1 MTNLTDLKQKYEE
14 LGQTI
19 AQMEA
24 QEAETDWPK
33 YGDNYYYVDTDGEV
47 EETTFGAHNSYDFG
61 RKSTGS
67 TFRTEHEAELHKLR
81 LQSMAE
87 RWSPEIDAK
96 YWYAGIGGTLN
107 VIYPPLGVYKFAS
120 ANYWIGNCHKTKA
133 DAKAW
138 YEKYGEA
145 WEMGE

>member
-1 MTNLTDLKQKYEE
+1 MTNLTDLKQGYEE
-14 LGQTI
+14 LGKTI

-24 QEAETDWPK
+24 QEAEADWPK

-61 RKSTGS
+61 RKSTGN

-87 RWSPEIDAK
+87 RWLPEDNVV
-96 YWYAGIGGTLN
+96 YWYAGTGGTLT
-107 VIYPPLGVYKFAS
+107 VIHPPLGVAL
-120 ANYWIGNCHKTKA
+120 ANYWIGNCHKSEA
-133 DAKAW
+133 DAKVW

-145 WEMGE
+145 WKLAE